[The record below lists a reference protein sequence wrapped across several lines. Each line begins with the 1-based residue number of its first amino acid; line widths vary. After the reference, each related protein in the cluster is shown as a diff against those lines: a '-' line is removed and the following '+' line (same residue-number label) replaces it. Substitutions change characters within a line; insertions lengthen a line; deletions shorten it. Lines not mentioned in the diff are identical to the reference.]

1 VLNQDVREKMKKH
14 NPWALPRII
23 EVLYEAS
30 KRGYWRSDERFL
42 EEIERVRLDVERMS
56 E

>member
-1 VLNQDVREKMKKH
+1 MHK
-14 NPWALPRII
+14 II

-30 KRGYWRSDERFL
+30 KRGYWRLDQRPL
-42 EEIERVRLDVERMS
+42 EEIERVRLDVERML